1 MKSDSTIEGAYLVN
15 LGVFSDYRGE
25 VRKLVSESTSTLV
38 QGDFVARDQYFS
50 YSTKGVFRGLHAQ
63 AKPDSASRI
72 ITPVLGTI
80 VDVLLDLRVSSS
92 SFGRTDSFVVSP
104 EDDFSIF
111 IPPGVAHGYGCLSET
126 AAVVSSSTADYRPEL
141 EFGVSCQG
149 LDFYW
154 PLGDPILS
162 EKDKNLPKLE
172 SLDIDLLIECFS
184 D

>member
-1 MKSDSTIEGAYLVN
+1 MKSDSIIEGVRFVK

-25 VRKLVSESTSTLV
+25 VRKLVSESTSRLV
-38 QGDFVARDQYFS
+38 QEGFVARDQYFS

-63 AKPDSASRI
+63 ANPDSGSRM
-72 ITPVLGTI
+72 ITPVMGTI
-80 VDVLLDLRVSSS
+80 VDVLLDLRVASS

-111 IPPGVAHGYGCLSET
+111 IPPGVAHGYGCLSES

-141 EFGVSCQG
+141 EVGVSCKG

-154 PLGDPILS
+154 PVGDPILS
-162 EKDKNLPKLE
+162 EKDENLPKLE
-172 SLDIDLLIECFS
+172 LLDIDFLIECFS